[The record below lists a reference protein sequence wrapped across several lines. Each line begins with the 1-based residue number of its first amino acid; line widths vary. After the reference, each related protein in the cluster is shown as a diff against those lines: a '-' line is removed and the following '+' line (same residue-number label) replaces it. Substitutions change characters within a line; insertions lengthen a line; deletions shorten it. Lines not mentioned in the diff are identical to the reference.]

1 MPPRAQMFRRERLGK
16 MTATE
21 LVHVRNSCNAE
32 LSHRRTARDGA
43 PMGKEADVQKILVEE
58 ALALYSQRNAQDAE
72 RERAGFLRIARL
84 AITHTAVP
92 TAEEGGEMGGG

>member
-1 MPPRAQMFRRERLGK
+1 MPPSAREFRRERLGK

-32 LSHRRTARDGA
+32 LSHRRTARGGGV
-43 PMGKEADVQKILVEE
+43 GKEEDVQKILVEE

-92 TAEEGGEMGGG
+92 TAEEGGEMSGG